1 MSETP
6 TAVALHGSTALG
18 NTLLWLSGPGLFAV
32 AGFTCRYC
40 EGFPH
45 LGLLIVCTLAGQ
57 LMFVSAWTLLA
68 VAEPLFRR
76 DLRFRLLVLHVPY
89 VAILLA
95 IAVAADGSSGLAR
108 GAFFALL
115 LAHWVLTAV
124 LGGMCFAQWLHPRRA
139 GARTGAS

>member
-18 NTLLWLSGPGLFAV
+18 NTLLWLSGPCLFAV
-32 AGFTCRYC
+32 AGFTCWYC
-40 EGFPH
+40 EDCFH
-45 LGLLIVCTLAGQ
+45 LRLLIVCMLAGQ
-57 LMFVSAWTLLA
+57 LMFVSAWALLA

-76 DLRFRLLVLHVPY
+76 DLRFRLLVLHVY

-95 IAVAADGSSGLAR
+95 IPVAADGSSGLAR
-108 GAFFALL
+108 GAFSALL

-139 GARTGAS
+139 AARTGAS